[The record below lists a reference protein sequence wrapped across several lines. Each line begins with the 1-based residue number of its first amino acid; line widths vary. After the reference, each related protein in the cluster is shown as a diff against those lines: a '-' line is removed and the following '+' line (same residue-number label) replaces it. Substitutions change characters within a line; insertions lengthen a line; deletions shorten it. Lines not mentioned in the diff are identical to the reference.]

1 MDRKKHKR
9 PWLRPLQFPFKSKLF
24 RGVFFST
31 ILAFIFLS
39 GCWPLT
45 GGLFHKHLPKSFYFP
60 EMVIKN
66 SSRPWNK
73 QTYMFFESRFH
84 MQQKQYHGNGYL
96 VPVTSGKE
104 FMELLLYPSHTG
116 NWGKLA
122 TELWRLT
129 VCPWLQ
135 HTMLQ

>member
-9 PWLRPLQFPFKSKLF
+9 QWLRPLQFPFKSKLF
-24 RGVFFST
+24 RGAFFST
-31 ILAFIFLS
+31 ILVFIFLS
-39 GCWPLT
+39 SCWSLT

-60 EMVIKN
+60 KMIIKN
-66 SSRPWNK
+66 SSRPWNNRHIC
-73 QTYMFFESRFH
+73 FFQSRFH

-96 VPVTSGKE
+96 VPVTSRKE
-104 FMELLLYPSHTG
+104 FMELLLHPSHTG

-122 TELWRLT
+122 IELWRLT
-129 VCPWLQ
+129 VRPWLQ